1 MSAMT
6 SFVSHTSVDC
16 RDAYALSTW
25 WKQVLGYVDVAD
37 DPNEPGD
44 EECMIL
50 SADAGHRLL
59 FIEVPEAKQVKNR
72 LHLDLRPS
80 DGTRAEEVRRLLGIG
95 ATVVAD
101 HSDIHG
107 PGIGWVT
114 MADPEGNEF
123 CVLRSEAE
131 IAAASGGSAGGSA
144 DGSIGGSADA

>member
-1 MSAMT
+1 MT

-25 WKQVLGYVDVAD
+25 WKQVLEY
-37 DPNEPGD
+37 
-44 EECMIL
+44 
-50 SADAGHRLL
+50 
-59 FIEVPEAKQVKNR
+59 
-72 LHLDLRPS
+72 
-80 DGTRAEEVRRLLGIG
+80 
-95 ATVVAD
+95 VVAD

-131 IAAASGGSAGGSA
+131 IAVASRGSAGGSA
-144 DGSIGGSADA
+144 DGSTGGPAAGSADGSTDGSADA